1 LTFERQNPLLNEELV
16 MQLTNLNTVEKT
28 ISKLPGE
35 SKDASLSH
43 ALILL
48 GLVSI
53 FFASVPELDLVTSR
67 LFWDPVNGFEHA
79 DNRFLVGFR
88 DINRYLP
95 WVVIA
100 AAVALLIAN
109 AIFRRVARYAPPHK
123 LLFVLLFFAIGPGLG
138 VHVVKTIVGRARPRI
153 LEEFGGKAVFT
164 PPWDLSDQCM
174 RNCSF
179 ISGEAASA
187 FALLTLIVF
196 LKAKYVPIYLGVMG
210 IVCAAFSFNRVVF
223 GAHFLS
229 DVVIAWSL
237 MWVLAVFLWKGFSLH
252 AAQIDAVFSRR

>member
-1 LTFERQNPLLNEELV
+1 
-16 MQLTNLNTVEKT
+16 MQLTNLNNLGKT
-28 ISKLPGE
+28 ISKLPDG
-35 SKDASLSH
+35 KANDSLPH

-48 GLVSI
+48 GFVSI
-53 FFASVPELDLVTSR
+53 FFASVPELDLLTSR
-67 LFWDPVNGFEHA
+67 LFWDPINGFEHA

-95 WVVIA
+95 WAVIG

-109 AIFRRVARYAPPHK
+109 AIHSRVARHAPPHK
-123 LLFVLLFFAIGPGLG
+123 LLFVILFFAAGPGLG
-138 VHVVKTIVGRARPRI
+138 VHVVKTIVGRARPRA
-153 LEEFGGKAVFT
+153 LEEFGGKAMFT
-164 PPWDLSDQCM
+164 PPWDLSDQCI

-196 LKAKYVPIYLGVMG
+196 LKLKHVPVYLGMMG

-237 MWVLAVFLWKGFSLH
+237 MLFLAVLLWRGFSLH
-252 AAQIDAVFSRR
+252 AAQIDAVFSKR